1 MSKAQR
7 LSRKRVG
14 FFLNPKRGKLRV
26 KSKMCIFAK

>member
-14 FFLNPKRGKLRV
+14 FLNPKRGKLRI